1 MTSSILRSL
10 RTTLVATTVAI
21 TLSTAVATCW
31 AQEQSQNASHRGGAV
46 LKGSERHPVEPD
58 SLNRDP
64 ILIAQVGG
72 LWCYT
77 NNGKYPMMVWVQP
90 GSSCSVNVNFWPYV
104 LYGIAGY

>member
-1 MTSSILRSL
+1 MTSSIPRSL
-10 RTTLVATTVAI
+10 RATLVAAIVAI
-21 TLSTAVATCW
+21 TLSSAVTACW
-31 AQEQSQNASHRGGAV
+31 AQEQSQNKSYLGGTI
-46 LKGSERHPVEPD
+46 LKDSERRPVEPN

-77 NNGKYPMMVWVQP
+77 NYGKYPMLVWVQP
-90 GSSCSVNVNFWPYV
+90 GSSCSVNVYFWPYV

>member
-10 RTTLVATTVAI
+10 RATLVATTVAI
-21 TLSTAVATCW
+21 TLTAAVATCG
-31 AQEQSQNASHRGGAV
+31 AQEQSQNASPRGGAI
-46 LKGSERHPVEPD
+46 LKGSERRPVEPD

-64 ILIAQVGG
+64 VLIAQVAG

-77 NNGKYPMMVWVQP
+77 SYGKYPMLVWAQP
-90 GSSCSVNVNFWPYV
+90 GSSCSVNVYFWPYV